1 MSFIKDKYIDMVK
14 TRVDICKLVLDM
26 HPGVT
31 LKLGCQVCAHN
42 SIQFFG

>member
-31 LKLGCQVCAHN
+31 LKSASSSKKMLLR
-42 SIQFFG
+42 IP